1 MLRFRCWLRISGL
14 TLQDYQNIRARL
26 LDNNC
31 QGILSLEQRTTDTL
45 VRAICSQA
53 YNIKRDFDKAFN
65 LMPFWSAYAPVQRG
79 HMPRGE
85 AFPWGE
91 VGEKVVEGYLY
102 SLLPQ
107 FFYGVAF
114 PGIPYGHD
122 IRFSTTD
129 AFIHIDAKS
138 TGPTDDLNEV
148 VSSPNQVTGDG
159 AIFYEGQIKNN
170 VTQMIGPRVS
180 RDFQPELAPF
190 VVDDGI
196 IKPVL
201 TYYLKIAY
209 TVTAPGNQPLWYL
222 ELICVPNGLML
233 FAEDGPRFVADV
245 QGMLTPGKDEQHVAR
260 KRTRIKLAPLS
271 QLGQWRCTK
280 IFFDALGRPYTQYR

>member
-1 MLRFRCWLRISGL
+1 M
-14 TLQDYQNIRARL
+14 TLQDYQNLRASL
-26 LDNNC
+26 LVNNC
-31 QGILSLEQRTTDTL
+31 QELLSLEQRTTESL
-45 VRAICSQA
+45 VNAIYSQA
-53 YNIKRDFDKAFN
+53 SNIKRDFDKAFN
-65 LMPFWSAYAPVQRG
+65 FKPFWSAYAPVQRG
-79 HMPRGE
+79 HKPRGE

-107 FFYGVAF
+107 IFNGVAF

-122 IRFSTTD
+122 IRFSTSD

-159 AIFYEGQIKNN
+159 AMFNGGEVRNN
-170 VTQMIGPRVS
+170 VTQMRGARVT

-190 VVDDGI
+190 VIDNGI

-209 TVTAPGNQPLWYL
+209 TVSAPGNQPLWYL
-222 ELICVPNGLML
+222 ELICVPNGLIL
-233 FAEDGPRFVADV
+233 LAEDGPRLISNV

-260 KRTRIKLAPLS
+260 KRTRIKLGPLS

-280 IFFDALGRPYTQYR
+280 IFFDGQGSPYIQYR

>member
-1 MLRFRCWLRISGL
+1 MANDCH
-14 TLQDYQNIRARL
+14 
-26 LDNNC
+26 
-31 QGILSLEQRTTDTL
+31 GILSLEQRTTETL
-45 VRAICSQA
+45 VRAISSQA
-53 YNIKRDFDKAFN
+53 ANIKRDFDKAFN

-107 FFYGVAF
+107 VFNEVAF

-122 IRFSTTD
+122 VRFSTLD

-138 TGPTDDLNEV
+138 TGPTDNLNEV

-159 AIFYEGQIKNN
+159 AIFDGGQVRNN
-170 VTQMIGPRVS
+170 ITQMRGARVS

-190 VVDDGI
+190 VVDNGVV
-196 IKPVL
+196 KPVL

-209 TVTAPGNQPLWYL
+209 TVSAPGNQPLWYL

-233 FAEDGPRFVADV
+233 FAEDGLNLVGRV

-260 KRTRIKLAPLS
+260 KR
-271 QLGQWRCTK
+271 
-280 IFFDALGRPYTQYR
+280 

>member
-1 MLRFRCWLRISGL
+1 MTS
-14 TLQDYQNIRARL
+14 QDYENLRSSL
-26 LDNNC
+26 LANNC
-31 QGILSLEQRTTDTL
+31 QELLLLEQRTTETL
-45 VRAICSQA
+45 VNAIYSQA
-53 YNIKRDFDKAFN
+53 NNIKRDFDKAFN

-79 HMPRGE
+79 YKPRGE
-85 AFPWGE
+85 ACPWGE

-107 FFYGVAF
+107 VFNEVAF

-122 IRFSTTD
+122 VRFSTPD

-159 AIFYEGQIKNN
+159 AIFHGGEVRNN
-170 VTQMIGPRVS
+170 VTQMRGSRVS

-190 VVDDGI
+190 VIDDGVV
-196 IKPVL
+196 KPVL

-209 TVTAPGNQPLWYL
+209 TVFSPGNQPLWYL
-222 ELICVPNGLML
+222 ELICVPNGLIL
-233 FAEDGPRFVADV
+233 FAQDGPRLIDNV
-245 QGMLTPGKDEQHVAR
+245 QGMLTPGKDEQRVVR
-260 KRTRIKLAPLS
+260 KRTRVKLNPLS

-280 IFFDALGRPYTQYR
+280 IFFDGQGRPYIQYR